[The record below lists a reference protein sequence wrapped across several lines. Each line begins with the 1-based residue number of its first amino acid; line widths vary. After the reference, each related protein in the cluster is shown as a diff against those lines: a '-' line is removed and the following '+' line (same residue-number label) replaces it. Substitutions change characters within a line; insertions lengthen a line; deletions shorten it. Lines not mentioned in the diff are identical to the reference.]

1 MLLWSQSRP
10 SGPLTDL
17 QVPLGAHLWRLDLGP
32 GSYAHSELSPQ
43 QQLSGEAASS
53 AGLGPCH
60 SAISSSPLPHLC
72 LFTFSA
78 SPLSSFSFSCL
89 FHYRFLLLPF
99 FLPRSTAPAFLK
111 CHPFSIPPCRTHHLL
126 LSHHVHRHFFF
137 LLFLLMPLFL
147 LVPSFTSPSSPSP
160 TTCPRCWWGSGCW
173 ISTTM
178 TLCC

>member
-32 GSYAHSELSPQ
+32 SSYAHSELSPQ

-99 FLPRSTAPAFLK
+99 FLRDQP
-111 CHPFSIPPCRTHHLL
+111 HL
-126 LSHHVHRHFFF
+126 
-137 LLFLLMPLFL
+137 
-147 LVPSFTSPSSPSP
+147 PSSSATPFLSRPAAPIISSSATMSTVTFSSFSFSSCPFFSSSPPSP
-160 TTCPRCWWGSGCW
+160 HPPPPPPQHAPDAGGDPGAGYQRQ
-173 ISTTM
+173 
-178 TLCC
+178 